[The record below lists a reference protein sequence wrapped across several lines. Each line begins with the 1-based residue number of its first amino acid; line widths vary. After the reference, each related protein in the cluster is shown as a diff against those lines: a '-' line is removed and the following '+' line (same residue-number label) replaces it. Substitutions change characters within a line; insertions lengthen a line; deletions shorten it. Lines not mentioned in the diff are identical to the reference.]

1 MCRLRCGSIAGTAVS
16 CLATAAGCKLPY
28 QHRVRELPHP
38 YTFAP
43 CTHHE
48 HTHTCSKS
56 DGVRRCTTERRS
68 RGTQCIPHVFSGLG
82 TCWFRRGGERLSR
95 RGRRGRALGG
105 CRCRLLA
112 VPPTA
117 LLLLLAVCV
126 QSEVGIGTLCSRLPR
141 GILHVTT
148 QPSHNHHHH
157 PQPHHH
163 TTKANQPTL
172 VEPCTMGAKQPTHLG
187 CLVRQHCFVVHM
199 QLQLRRPISL
209 PRSRRGGPRPPLLLP
224 LPHRMQPS
232 ALRRLRVAAS
242 LPQLRGRL
250 LLQVGVACWPEAV
263 LGGLHWCRRCGVA
276 VRCWHASG
284 VSTGGCWLVRP

>member
-1 MCRLRCGSIAGTAVS
+1 MAVLLALLSPASPWLLVASCR
-16 CLATAAGCKLPY
+16 Y
-28 QHRVRELPHP
+28 QHRVSELQHP

-56 DGVRRCTTERRS
+56 DGVRRCTTKRRS

-148 QPSHNHHHH
+148 QPSHNHHN
-157 PQPHHH
+157 HH
-163 TTKANQPTL
+163 TTITQ
-172 VEPCTMGAKQPTHLG
+172 
-187 CLVRQHCFVVHM
+187 
-199 QLQLRRPISL
+199 
-209 PRSRRGGPRPPLLLP
+209 P
-224 LPHRMQPS
+224 LPPS
-232 ALRRLRVAAS
+232 TTTPSHNQSQSAHASRIMHAGRQTTNSPRVFGAAALLRSPHAAPVAAS
-242 LPQLRGRL
+242 HQPSSL
-250 LLQVGVACWPEAV
+250 
-263 LGGLHWCRRCGVA
+263 
-276 VRCWHASG
+276 
-284 VSTGGCWLVRP
+284 